1 MITLFYKQTRYKTL
15 IQWRVANSK
24 GQVSLDIFY
33 FFIYFLFSA
42 AIAQIFS
49 PIVELANLIRILI
62 KEAKAETE
70 IHPVTEKAKIRKCSK

>member
-1 MITLFYKQTRYKTL
+1 M

-42 AIAQIFS
+42 AIAQICS
-49 PIVELANLIRILI
+49 PIVELVNPIRILI
-62 KEAKAETE
+62 KEAKTETE